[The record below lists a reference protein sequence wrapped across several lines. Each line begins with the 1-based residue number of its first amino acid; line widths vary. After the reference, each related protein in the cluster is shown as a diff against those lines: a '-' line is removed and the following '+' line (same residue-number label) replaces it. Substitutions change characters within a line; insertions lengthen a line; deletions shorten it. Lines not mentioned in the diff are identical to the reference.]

1 MAERDEQDGQ
11 AEGRR
16 PSDGEALVGDTAAS
30 ERLTEREGVQP
41 PEVVVRQ
48 ADGDDRAPGASAGG
62 GMEDRDDERE
72 AELGHS

>member
-1 MAERDEQDGQ
+1 MAERDAQGGQ

-30 ERLTEREGVQP
+30 GRLTDREGVQP
-41 PEVVVRQ
+41 PEVVERQ
-48 ADGDDRAPGASAGG
+48 ADGDDRPRGASAGG
-62 GMEDRDDERE
+62 GLDDRDAERE